1 MTKKEKTGLL
11 ALGYVENLS
20 TYVEELQK
28 MLVGTPQIANID
40 DINKQA
46 TTNIEYFNAPGYK
59 QFPDGKPV
67 DINTARYERF
77 TTTYKAKDDVII
89 YGWFYK
95 PTPTSGFKGVEW
107 GTEKQFR
114 SSIKKNNSFNIGCM
128 YFENFT
134 EGLDFLED
142 IATNTI
148 PETWKYKNKPSTI
161 NHPILKSYLGNVLER
176 LKKEDEEGAQD
187 KLIYS
192 ESGKFVMFNTNL
204 LDKYFHDV
212 IVYGEVD
219 NEDGTLKIKNPNRSK
234 STSALRKLGFG
245 KKTPKQPVF
254 FDDIN
259 DVIFQTE
266 WDIDKD
272 FDSFTHIIQD
282 RETRFPEEYKGQETD
297 VLARKLDDAIEFA
310 VALAQR
316 NYKFIVPMYRP
327 QSNIIQL
334 LMPIYLNGAYSK
346 HPDFALVLEP
356 DKETKMYLPKTI
368 LPLDA
373 GYQNARLI
381 AKPDESW
388 LNPEII
394 ESFG

>member
-1 MTKKEKTGLL
+1 MTKKEKTGLF
-11 ALGYVENLS
+11 ALGYVENRD
-20 TYVEELQK
+20 TYIEELQNKLIGTIQVAK
-28 MLVGTPQIANID
+28 MDEVS
-40 DINKQA
+40 KQ
-46 TTNIEYFNAPGYK
+46 TLNVEYFNASGYK
-59 QFPDGKPV
+59 QSPEGKPV
-67 DINTARYERF
+67 DEDTARYVRF
-77 TTTYKAKDDVII
+77 ATTYNTKDGEII

-95 PTPTSGFKGVEW
+95 PTLTSNFKGVEW

-128 YFENFT
+128 YFENFN
-134 EGLDFLED
+134 EGLKFLED

-161 NHPILKSYLGNVLER
+161 NHPILKSYLGNVFER
-176 LKKEDEEGAQD
+176 LKKEKEEGYED
-187 KLIYS
+187 KIIYS
-192 ESGKFVMFNTNL
+192 QDGKYVMFNTNL

-234 STSALRKLGFG
+234 STSALRKLRFG
-245 KKTPKQPVF
+245 KSLPKQPIF
-254 FDDIN
+254 FDDLN

-272 FDSFTHIIQD
+272 FDTFTHIIQD
-282 RETRFPEEYKGQETD
+282 RRTRFPEEYQGQETD
-297 VLARKLDDAIEFA
+297 VLARKIDDAINFA

-327 QSNIIQL
+327 QSNSIQL

-394 ESFG
+394 